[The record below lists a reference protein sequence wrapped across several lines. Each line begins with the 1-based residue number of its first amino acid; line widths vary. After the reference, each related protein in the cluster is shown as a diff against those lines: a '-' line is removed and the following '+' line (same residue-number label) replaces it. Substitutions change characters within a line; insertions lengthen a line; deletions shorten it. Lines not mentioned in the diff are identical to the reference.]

1 MQHIKKP
8 SIAIITFLCPYPVS
22 DGGRFGVFSFV
33 NDIRELFNVTLI
45 FKVPDSERAN
55 VMALE
60 KLWPEVNIQPFYTN
74 SSIKTNVHQKKLSL
88 YKKLVQPIRK
98 AKYAKRAKNN
108 ADNKPIAHGL
118 YPFVP
123 IERAFVDFLGQ
134 LFSRKKF
141 DVVQIE
147 YSDLLSL
154 VHLIPG
160 DTKKV
165 FFQHENRYAILE
177 DYFEVNRDKGAYA
190 SYIVDTARFTEI
202 NLMNQYDRILLL
214 NKKDR
219 ERLSKYIPEYKLQL
233 MPTSVPQS
241 LIPRC
246 TLAKIATRIVFMGSQ
261 NHYPNVDGVQ
271 WFAKEMLDGVRKETG
286 LKLFVT
292 GTWTDAFKFQH
303 SELNFTGFVDDIA
316 EVLQSGILVAPIRL
330 GGGGIRIKLLQ
341 AMACGIPVV
350 ATSLITDGMEG
361 IEHGYNIFIAD
372 TAEEFINS
380 IAILANDSSLYTTIS
395 KNARKTIQTY
405 YAAETA
411 IKIKEKIFGSLL
423 REHFQDAIV

>member
-8 SIAIITFLCPYPVS
+8 SLAIVTFLCPYPVS

-33 NDIRELFNVTLI
+33 NDIKKLFNVTLI
-45 FKVPDSERAN
+45 FKVPCSEQGN

-60 KLWPEVNIQPFYTN
+60 RLWPEVNILPFYTD
-74 SSIKTNVHQKKLSL
+74 SSIKTNVNQKKLSL

-98 AKYAKRAKNN
+98 AKYAKRAKKNT
-108 ADNKPIAHGL
+108 DNKPIAHGL

-123 IERAFVDFLGQ
+123 VERDFADFLGQ

-154 VHLIPG
+154 VHLIPEH
-160 DTKKV
+160 TKKV

-177 DYFEVNRDKGAYA
+177 DYFEVNKDKGAYA

-241 LIPRC
+241 LVPQC
-246 TLAKIATRIVFMGSQ
+246 TPAKTATRLVFMGSQ
-261 NHYPNVDGVQ
+261 NHYPNADGVQ
-271 WFAKEMLDGVRKETG
+271 WFAKEMLEGVHKQTG

-303 SELNFTGFVDDIA
+303 PDLNFTGFVDDIA

-341 AMACGIPVV
+341 AMASGIPVV

-372 TAEEFINS
+372 TSEEFINA
-380 IAILANDSSLYTTIS
+380 ITILANDSGLYTAIS
-395 KNARKTIQTY
+395 KNARKTIQMY

-411 IKIKEKIFGSLL
+411 IKIKEKIFGNLL
-423 REHFQDAIV
+423 KERLIEAVL